1 VRFSQMIV
9 EQRRI
14 KEVDIN
20 PLLVSAEGVLALDA
34 RIALY
39 GRDVA
44 HHDLP
49 RSAIRRYPAQYV
61 SRWSTKNGIEILFR
75 PIRPED
81 EPLMR
86 KFHGTLSDESVYLR
100 FFHMEKLDSRV
111 AHDRLQRK
119 CFIDYDQEMAIVA
132 DRLIAETGEHEIL
145 AVGRLYKSRTARDAE
160 VAVTVSDAYQGHG
173 LGTELLRRLIQVARD
188 EKLSEIVAN
197 ILLENSAMRA
207 LARKFNFLIRPSE
220 DSDMVVAVLAL

>member
-1 VRFSQMIV
+1 
-9 EQRRI
+9 
-14 KEVDIN
+14 
-20 PLLVSAEGVLALDA
+20 
-34 RIALY
+34 
-39 GRDVA
+39 
-44 HHDLP
+44 
-49 RSAIRRYPAQYV
+49 
-61 SRWSTKNGIEILFR
+61 
-75 PIRPED
+75 
-81 EPLMR
+81 
-86 KFHGTLSDESVYLR
+86 
-100 FFHMEKLDSRV
+100 
-111 AHDRLQRK
+111 
-119 CFIDYDQEMAIVA
+119 MAIVA